1 MDPDLA
7 RPRRILVALE
17 PTVLEGALAVL
28 LQARAGNDVV
38 QYHHAAEI
46 DLTAP
51 YDAAIVSVELVDDV
65 QADVVITLP
74 GGGTSAGVGHVI
86 TNNVDREVEVQSH
99 QQVIDLLDEQF
110 PAITAPLAG
119 LAPERPAP

>member
-1 MDPDLA
+1 M
-7 RPRRILVALE
+7 ALE

-28 LQARAGNDVV
+28 LQARSGSEVV
-38 QYHHAAEI
+38 QYHDATEI

-65 QADVVITLP
+65 HADVVITLP
-74 GGGTSAGVGHVI
+74 GSEAGGGVGHVI
-86 TNNVDREVEVQSH
+86 TNNVDREVQVQSH

-110 PAITAPLAG
+110 PALPTPRAG
-119 LAPERPAP
+119 LAPERPAR